1 MDSEKKKFCADLI
14 FSDAVQD
21 MAQNDCISIS
31 EARTRLISSVA
42 YKALY
47 DFDTNLW
54 QEGPDYLL
62 DFYYKTN
69 KKSSS

>member
-1 MDSEKKKFCADLI
+1 MDIDKKKFCADLI

-21 MAQNDCISIS
+21 MAQNECISLA

-47 DFDTNLW
+47 DYETNLW

-62 DFYYKTN
+62 DFYYRIN
-69 KKSSS
+69 K

>member
-1 MDSEKKKFCADLI
+1 MDTDKKKFCADLI

-21 MAQNDCISIS
+21 MAQNEYISIS

-47 DFDTNLW
+47 DYETNLW

-62 DFYYKTN
+62 DFYYKTIE
-69 KKSSS
+69 KSS

>member
-1 MDSEKKKFCADLI
+1 MDSDKKKFCADLI

-21 MAQNDCISIS
+21 MAQKDRIPIS

-47 DFDTNLW
+47 NYETNLW

-62 DFYYKTN
+62 DFYYRKT
-69 KKSSS
+69 KKSS